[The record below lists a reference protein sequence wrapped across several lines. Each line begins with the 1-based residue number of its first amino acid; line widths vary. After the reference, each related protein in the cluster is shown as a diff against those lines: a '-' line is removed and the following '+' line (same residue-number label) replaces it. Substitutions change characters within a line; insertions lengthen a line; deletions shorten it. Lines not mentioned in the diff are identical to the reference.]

1 MLTFYGSFEM
11 QCIFSL
17 RVSDISRLGFNRYN
31 FFIDDNPSEIDEAE
45 SRGSPT
51 RELSAANLEL
61 LGDNDQAG
69 NLNSTTHD
77 DVGAS
82 TNKIIKPK
90 RNIAKQ
96 PLLNAD
102 RILGKRGI
110 RVLEKLFED
119 FEPRGIIIYVF
130 IFICYEFYP

>member
-17 RVSDISRLGFNRYN
+17 RVSDISRVDFSRYN
-31 FFIDDNPSEIDEAE
+31 FFIDDNPSEIDEVE

-51 RELSAANLEL
+51 RELSAANLE

-130 IFICYEFYP
+130 SFYLL